1 MGDITR
7 NVVLFLL
14 LVSAPA
20 VSLAQGANSS
30 FERAELLLDSDAEGA
45 LSLSLQLV
53 DTARKNGTPGP
64 LVDALGL
71 AMRAQNTVG
80 NHVEALKTGQEA
92 LQVAQSAGDPARQS
106 DIHRRIAG
114 IYVDR
119 NDYLN
124 AERHLEPALTLAN
137 SAEDLL
143 RRAHGL
149 ALLGRVRRYQV
160 RYQDALE
167 LMDSAMAIYQR
178 LENMD
183 GVASQISNRGVVLEL
198 MGQFEPALEA
208 HMQALELAQRSNDL
222 SASATALYN
231 LGEIHRE
238 LGDHELSLSYLKDAL
253 ALDQQVGNQTDIA
266 YSHNMLGQALL
277 EDGDILGARQHT
289 QEAVQLFDQLNAPR
303 DRAWA
308 QTVLATVELTA
319 GNLPAARALL
329 DQALATAIERE
340 SWSLLPKIRMRRV
353 TLEIAE
359 GHYAE
364 AEAQALLGIEMTRGN
379 GESDREE
386 ELTGLL
392 AEAREAAGDLNGALA
407 AIKRQRELKSE
418 ILRSD
423 RQQSMAAMQS
433 QAEFLRRGQRIELLE
448 ASQTLQ
454 EERMAREALLRK
466 VWIAGALLLLM
477 VFALSYAR
485 VSQQR
490 SNRRL
495 TSEVAHR
502 TRELESAYAAV
513 EEASLTDSL
522 TGLRN
527 RRFLEQLAPHAQAGS
542 AGLVVLLLDLDHFKS
557 INDSQG
563 HEAGDGVLVQV
574 AERLREELGLADAIV
589 RWGGEEF
596 LVACG
601 IEASGDGALLAE
613 KLRQKIASN
622 LFPIEGGG
630 ALRVSCSAGFVELP
644 LSGEATFDLNWIDL
658 LNLADSC
665 LYAAKASGRNAWVGM
680 RASIGSKTMQRA
692 ELRRPLAE
700 LAESGRWALES
711 SLGSRAELRWG

>member
-1 MGDITR
+1 MGDFTR
-7 NVVLFLL
+7 NVFLSLL

-20 VSLAQGANSS
+20 LALGQVNDPS
-30 FERAELLLDSDAEGA
+30 FEQVELLLDSDARRA
-45 LSLSLQLV
+45 LSLSLQLR
-53 DTARKNGTPGP
+53 DTAQKTGLPGP
-64 LVDALGL
+64 LVDVLGL
-71 AMRAQNTVG
+71 VMRAQNAVG
-80 NHVEALKTGQEA
+80 NHVEALNTGQEA
-92 LQVAQSAGDPARQS
+92 LQVARSAGDPGRQS
-106 DIHRRIAG
+106 DIHRRMAG

-119 NDYLN
+119 NDYRN
-124 AERHLEPALTLAN
+124 AERHLEPALTLAT

-167 LMDSAMAIYQR
+167 LMDAAMAIYQR

-183 GVASQISNRGVVLEL
+183 GVAGQISNRGVVLEL

-208 HMQALELAQRSNDL
+208 HMQALELAQLTNDL

-238 LGDHELSLSYLKDAL
+238 LGDHELSLSYLQDAL
-253 ALDQQVGNQTDIA
+253 ALDQQVGNLTDIA

-277 EDGDILGARQHT
+277 EAGDIDSARQ
-289 QEAVQLFDQLNAPR
+289 QAQKAVKLFDQLDAPR

-308 QTVLATVELTA
+308 KTILAKVELTA
-319 GNLPAARALL
+319 GNLPEARVLL

-353 TLEIAE
+353 TLEIAD
-359 GHYAE
+359 GNFAE

-392 AEAREAAGDLNGALA
+392 AEAREAAGDLPGALA
-407 AIKRQRELKSE
+407 AIKRQRQLKSE

-423 RQQSMAAMQS
+423 RQQNLAAMQS

-448 ASQTLQ
+448 ANQTLQ
-454 EERMAREALLRK
+454 QERMAREVLLRK
-466 VWIAGALLLLM
+466 VWVAGVFILLVVL
-477 VFALSYAR
+477 ALSYAR
-485 VSQQR
+485 VSQLR

-495 TSEVAHR
+495 SREVANR
-502 TRELESAYAAV
+502 TQELESAYAAV
-513 EEASLTDSL
+513 EEASLTDAL

-527 RRFLEQLAPHAQAGS
+527 RRFLEQLAPHSHAGS
-542 AGLVVLLLDLDHFKS
+542 AGLVVMLLDLDHFKN

-574 AERLREELGLADAIV
+574 AERLRDELGSTDTIV

-596 LVACG
+596 LVACSV
-601 IEASGDGALLAE
+601 EASGDGALRAE

-622 LFPIEGGG
+622 LFLIEGGG
-630 ALRVSCSAGFVELP
+630 ALRVTCSAGFVELP
-644 LSGEATFDLNWIDL
+644 LTGDETADLRWIDL

-680 RASIGSKTMQRA
+680 RASALAEATLRT
-692 ELRRPLAE
+692 ELRRPVTE
-700 LAESGRWALES
+700 LAESAHWELES
-711 SLGSRAELRWG
+711 SLGSRAKLRWG